1 MWLGRSLLLP
11 QSSKRNGRMRVCHDK
26 VPSCSQSAADE
37 NGQWKVGF
45 DGPGVL
51 SKTALLAIGSAT
63 LALIALA
70 ER

>member
-1 MWLGRSLLLP
+1 MSL
-11 QSSKRNGRMRVCHDK
+11 CHDK
-26 VPSCSQSAADE
+26 VPSCLQSAADK

-51 SKTALLAIGSAT
+51 SKAALLAIGSAT

-70 ER
+70 GR